1 LVPRPK
7 VWAAEVAGPE
17 IEADDVRLVQQKV
30 WGYRQG
36 QLVTTMMHL
45 GDRLGIYRAMQGA
58 GPLTAAELALAS
70 GLHERWLLEWL
81 RSQAAAGLIESPD
94 GESFELTAAAG
105 EVLANDA
112 ALTFAGSALSPPRGP
127 EVIDRL
133 AESFKTGIG
142 LTYDDLGPGEADHVE
157 RAFGNWTAHTLV
169 PRFVPAVDGLAGRLT
184 AGARVADV
192 GCGTGLALRLLAAE
206 YPNSDFSGFELSQ
219 HAIDKAVENAAA
231 DGVAIDFHNV
241 TETSLGDKAPFDVV
255 LTLDCLH
262 DMTRPDDV
270 AADIH
275 ASLADDGVW
284 LVKEIRST
292 PDFTQNRKN
301 PLLAMMYATSVS
313 VCLSSAMSE
322 PDGAGYGTLG
332 LNPEALRDLVTTAGF
347 TSIERH
353 EFDDPINL
361 YYSITK

>member
-1 LVPRPK
+1 M
-7 VWAAEVAGPE
+7 AGSEVDP
-17 IEADDVRLVQQKV
+17 DDVRLVQQKV

-58 GPLTAAELALAS
+58 GALTSAELAVAS

-94 GESFELTAAAG
+94 GETFELTAAAG
-105 EVLANDA
+105 EVLANDT

-127 EVIDRL
+127 EIIDRL
-133 AESFKTGIG
+133 AESFQTGIG

-169 PRFVPAVDGLAGRLT
+169 PKFVPAVEGLVDRLT

-206 YPNSDFSGFELSQ
+206 YPNSEFHGFELSQ
-219 HAIDKAVENAAA
+219 HAINKGIENATAA
-231 DGVAIDFHNV
+231 GVDVAFHNV
-241 TETSLGDKAPFDVV
+241 TETSLGDRGPFDVV

-270 AADIH
+270 ASDIH

-322 PDGAGYGTLG
+322 PGGAGYGTLG
-332 LNPEALRDLVTTAGF
+332 LNPEALGELVTAAGF
-347 TSIERH
+347 GSIESH
-353 EFDDPINL
+353 EFEDPINL
-361 YYSITK
+361 YYSVTK

>member
-1 LVPRPK
+1 M
-7 VWAAEVAGPE
+7 AGPGVDP
-17 IEADDVRLVQQKV
+17 DDVRLVQQKV
-30 WGYRQG
+30 WGFRQG

-58 GPLTAAELALAS
+58 GALTAAELSLAS

-94 GESFELTAAAG
+94 GETFELTEAAG
-105 EVLANDA
+105 EVLANDQ

-127 EVIDRL
+127 EIIDRL
-133 AESFKTGIG
+133 AESFSTGIG
-142 LTYDDLGPGEADHVE
+142 LTYDDLGPEEADHVE

-169 PRFVPAVDGLAGRLT
+169 PMFVPAVDGLADRLS

-206 YPNSDFSGFELSQ
+206 YPNSSFHGFELSQ
-219 HAIDKAVENAAA
+219 HAIKKAIDNATT
-231 DGVAIDFHNV
+231 DGVNVDFHNV
-241 TETSLGDKAPFDVV
+241 TATSLADKAPFDVV

-270 AADIH
+270 AADIYD
-275 ASLADDGVW
+275 ALADDGVW
-284 LVKEIRST
+284 LIKEIRST

-322 PDGAGYGTLG
+322 PGGAGYGTLG
-332 LNPEALRDLVTTAGF
+332 LNPEALGDLVTAAGF
-347 TSIERH
+347 STIERH
-353 EFDDPINL
+353 EFEDPINL

>member
-1 LVPRPK
+1 MAE
-7 VWAAEVAGPE
+7 AA
-17 IEADDVRLVQQKV
+17 IEPDDIRLVQQKV

-45 GDRLGIYRAMQGA
+45 GDRLSIYRAMQGA
-58 GPLTAAELALAS
+58 GPLTAAELSVAS

-94 GESFELTAAAG
+94 GETFELTAAAG
-105 EVLANDA
+105 EVLANDQ

-127 EVIDRL
+127 EIIDRL
-133 AESFKTGIG
+133 AQSFETGIG

-169 PRFVPAVDGLAGRLT
+169 PLFVPAVDGLAERLA

-192 GCGTGLALRLLAAE
+192 GCGTGLALRLLAQE
-206 YPNSDFSGFELSQ
+206 YPSSEFHGFELSQ
-219 HAIDKAVENAAA
+219 HAINKAGENAAA
-231 DGVAIDFHNV
+231 DDVSVAFHNV
-241 TETSLGDKAPFDVV
+241 AETSLKEKGPFDVV

-270 AADIH
+270 AAEIH
-275 ASLADDGVW
+275 QVLSDDGVW
-284 LVKEIRST
+284 LIKEIRST

-332 LNPEALRDLVTTAGF
+332 LNPEALGDLVTAAGF
-347 TSIERH
+347 ASIERH

-361 YYSITK
+361 YYSVTK